1 MAHVNDQELIA
12 RSRSSARYVIDHPQV
27 AFVGL
32 AAVLAWG
39 VFGYMS
45 MPQRKDPDI
54 QVRQCM
60 VVTPWPGIEAARVE
74 QLVTRQI
81 ERQVALN
88 ARVEEIKS
96 ISRNGLSV
104 VYAEVLEKG
113 NFDVLK
119 EFDDLKVK
127 LDGIRDLPDGAG
139 PIFFIK
145 DFGDTA
151 ALMLTVA
158 SPRVG
163 ADEIASRAA
172 AIRNAIEEERRGLPG
187 NRVAVVLAHPI
198 GMDPSPLRRPAE
210 MLRLSWVNRNV
221 GEEIQ
226 VLQGSGFIALDL
238 STTRS
243 EEDLRNELLYFAEEN
258 IRSDQVHPDLWVP
271 IIVRDPADTSQLL
284 ASVAGDKYSYR
295 EMDNLTDVIE
305 RQLKL
310 IPLVSKVERAGVLDE
325 QVYLTFS
332 RNRLAAYGLS
342 PVAFTAA
349 LRARNITAAGGE
361 VNAGGKNIAV
371 IPAGEFQSVDE
382 IGSVAVGTAPGGAP
396 IYIRDVA
403 DVHREYESPP
413 RYLNRY
419 TRRSDGDGWVSTRAI
434 TLSVQMR
441 KGEQIR
447 TFGKLVDT
455 KMEEVKRQLPADL
468 VLARTSDQP
477 LQVTENIDLFMS
489 SLWEA
494 IVLVV
499 VVSWLGFWSWRSAI
513 LMALAIPITLGLT
526 FGMMY
531 VLGIDLQQVS
541 IASLIIALGLL
552 VDVPVV
558 SGDAIER
565 AMGKG
570 HKNSIAA
577 WLGPTKLFTTM
588 MYATLTNIVAYLPFL
603 MLTGDTGK
611 FMYSLPIVI
620 TCSLIAAQIVAMTFV
635 PLISRYLLKPKPEM
649 PIEQRRV
656 TGYGKWYW
664 RIASWAIAHRKL
676 CALSSLVVLVIGVA
690 ILRQLP
696 SQFFPKDLQY
706 LSYADVWL
714 PEDAPL
720 AATAEASRKAEKIIW
735 QVAEEYGHEHK
746 SPEGV
751 LKSLTTFIGGGGPRF
766 WLSAT
771 PEARQPNYAQIV
783 IEVNDKHDTNH
794 LIGPWQVALSAG
806 VPEARVDMRQLE
818 TGKPIGIP
826 VQIRLMGDDIPTLR
840 VEAERLKAVFRT
852 VPFALRIRD
861 DWGVDSLQTVF
872 TLDQDRAAAAGVTAQ
887 DLETSTAAALDG
899 FPVTTF
905 REGDKQLPVFAR
917 MRMDERSVVSR
928 LDDLYVY
935 SSQSPQHVPLGQVA
949 TVEHRFEPAR
959 LRRFNQFLTM
969 TVSCFPAPGHLPS
982 EVLVAASDQLEEF
995 KRTLAPGVRM
1005 EIAGEHKEQV
1015 NGFAELSTVLL
1026 VSVLLIYVALVVQ
1039 FKHAVKPFLVFAA
1052 IPYGMTGAFAS
1063 LYLMGAPFGFMGFLG
1078 VVSLVGVIV
1087 SHIIV
1092 LFDFIEERREHGAP
1106 LEEALIDAG
1115 ILRLRPVMIT
1125 VAATVLALFPLASH
1139 GGPLWEPLCYAQ
1151 IGGLSIATFIT
1162 LGLVP
1167 VFYAIAVRDLKWIAW
1182 SSPAAEAVS
1191 VSSVEEVL
1199 LPDGFEHP
1207 VLK

>member
-1 MAHVNDQELIA
+1 MAHITDQELIA
-12 RSRSSARYVIDHPQV
+12 RSRSSARYVINHPQV

-39 VFGYMS
+39 VFGYMQ

-60 VVTPWPGIEAARVE
+60 ILTPWPGVEAARIE
-74 QLVTRQI
+74 QLVTKKI

-104 VYAEVLEKG
+104 VYAEVQEKG
-113 NFDVLK
+113 SFDVLK

-127 LDGIRDLPDGAG
+127 LDSIQDLPDGAG
-139 PIFFIK
+139 PIYFIK

-158 SPRVG
+158 SPRASGV
-163 ADEIASRAA
+163 EIESRAES
-172 AIRNAIEEERRGLPG
+172 IRKAIENARRDQRGD
-187 NRVAVVLAHPI
+187 RVAVVLSYPV
-198 GMDPSPLRRPAE
+198 GMEPESLQRAAESLRS
-210 MLRLSWVNRNV
+210 SWVQRKV
-221 GEEIQ
+221 GEGIHI
-226 VLQGSGFIALDL
+226 LQGSGFVALDL
-238 STTRS
+238 STTRP
-243 EEDLRNELLYFAEEN
+243 EEDLRAEIQHFAEEN
-258 IRSDQVHPDLWVP
+258 IRSDQLHPDLWWP
-271 IIVRDPADTSQLL
+271 IIVRDPAKTSELL
-284 ASVAGDKYSYR
+284 AAVAGEKYSYR
-295 EMDNLTDVIE
+295 EMDNFTDVIE
-305 RQLKL
+305 RQIKL
-310 IPLVSKVERAGVLDE
+310 IPIVSKVERVGVLDE

-332 RNRLAAYGLS
+332 RDRLAAYGLS
-342 PVAFTAA
+342 PVAFMSA
-349 LRARNITAAGGE
+349 LRARNVTASGGE
-361 VNAGGKNIAV
+361 VNAGGRNIAV
-371 IPAGEFQSVDE
+371 IPAGEFRSIDE
-382 IGSVAVGTAPGGAP
+382 FASLAIGTSPGGRS
-396 IYIRDVA
+396 IYMRDVA
-403 DVHREYESPP
+403 DVTREYESPP

-419 TRRSDGDGWVSTRAI
+419 TRRSDGAGWVTTRAI

-441 KGEQIR
+441 KGEQISA
-447 TFGKLVDT
+447 FGGLVDSR
-455 KMEEVKRQLPADL
+455 MEEIKKQLPADL

-477 LQVTENIDLFMS
+477 RQVTENIDLFMM

-494 IVLVV
+494 IILVV

-513 LMALAIPITLGLT
+513 LMALAIPITLALT
-526 FGMMY
+526 FGMVY

-565 AMGKG
+565 AMGQG

-611 FMYSLPIVI
+611 FMHSLPIVI
-620 TCSLIAAQIVAMTFV
+620 TCSLIASQIVAMSFV
-635 PLISRYLLKPKPEM
+635 PLISRYLLKAKTEI
-649 PIEQRRV
+649 PIEQRRI
-656 TGYGKWYW
+656 TGFGRWYW
-664 RIASWAIAHRKL
+664 NIGSWAIAHRKL
-676 CALSSLVVLVIGVA
+676 CALGSLGVLAVGFVM
-690 ILRQLP
+690 LRQMP
-696 SQFFPKDLQY
+696 TQFFPKDLQY

-720 AATAEASRKAEKIIW
+720 ATTTEASRKAEKIIV
-735 QVAEEYGHEHK
+735 QVAEEYGREHQK
-746 SPEGV
+746 PEGV
-751 LKSLTTFIGGGGPRF
+751 LKSLTTFVGGGGPRF

-783 IEVNDKHDTNH
+783 IEVNDKHETNH
-794 LIGPWQVALSAG
+794 LIGPLQTALTAG

-840 VEAERLKAVFRT
+840 AEADRLKAVFRK

-872 TLDQDRAAAAGVTAQ
+872 TLDQDRAAAAGVTAH
-887 DLETSTAAALDG
+887 DLEASTASALDG

-905 REGDKQLPVFAR
+905 REGDKQLPVLAR
-917 MRMDERSVVSR
+917 MRMEERSVLSR

-935 SSQSPQHVPLGQVA
+935 SSQDPRHVPLGQVA
-949 TVEHRFEPAR
+949 AVEYRFEPAR
-959 LRRFNQFLTM
+959 MRRFNQFRTM
-969 TVSCFPAPGHLPS
+969 TVSSFPAVGRLPS
-982 EVLVAASDQLEEF
+982 EILSAASNDLEKF
-995 KRTLAPGVRM
+995 RNTLAPGVRM
-1005 EIAGEHKEQV
+1005 EIAGENKEQV
-1015 NGFAELSTVLL
+1015 NGFVELTTVLM
-1026 VSVLLIYVALVVQ
+1026 VSVLLIYIALVVQ
-1039 FKHAVKPFLVFAA
+1039 FKHAVKPLLVFAA

-1063 LYLMGAPFGFMGFLG
+1063 LWLMGAPFGFMAFLG

-1106 LEEALIDAG
+1106 LEQALLDAG

-1182 SSPAAEAVS
+1182 STPASEQRETEELPAV
-1191 VSSVEEVL
+1191 
-1199 LPDGFEHP
+1199 PAIQA
-1207 VLK
+1207 

>member
-1 MAHVNDQELIA
+1 MAHITDQELIA
-12 RSRSSARYVIDHPQV
+12 RSRSSARYVINHPQV

-39 VFGYMS
+39 VFGYVQ

-60 VVTPWPGIEAARVE
+60 IVTPWPGVEAARVE
-74 QLVTRQI
+74 QLITSKI
-81 ERQVALN
+81 ERQVGLN
-88 ARVEEIKS
+88 ARIDEIKS

-104 VYAEVLEKG
+104 VFGEVQEKG
-113 NFDVLK
+113 QFDVMK
-119 EFDDLKVK
+119 EFDDLKGK
-127 LDGIRDLPDGAG
+127 LDGIRDLPDGSG
-139 PIFFIK
+139 PIYFIK

-163 ADEIASRAA
+163 PGELTSRAA
-172 AIRNAIEEERRGLPG
+172 TIRKAIEDARSALPHD
-187 NRVAVVLAHPI
+187 RVAVVLAHPD
-198 GMDPSPLRRPAE
+198 GVDPALLRRPAE
-210 MLRLSWVNRNV
+210 MLRLSWIERKV
-221 GEEIQ
+221 GERIQ
-226 VLQGSGFIALDL
+226 IIQGSGFTALDL

-243 EEDLRNELLYFAEEN
+243 EEDLQKELLHFAAEN

-271 IIVRDPADTSQLL
+271 VIVRDPADTARLL

-295 EMDNLTDVIE
+295 EMDNFTDVIE

-310 IPLVSKVERAGVLDE
+310 IPLVSKVERVGVLDE
-325 QVYLTFS
+325 RVYLTYS
-332 RNRLAAYGLS
+332 QNRLAAYGLS
-342 PVAFTAA
+342 PVAFMQA
-349 LRARNITAAGGE
+349 LRQRNVTAAGGE
-361 VNAGGKNIAV
+361 VNAGGRNIAIV
-371 IPAGEFQSVDE
+371 PAGEFRSVEE
-382 IGSVAVGTAPGGAP
+382 IGSLAVGTAPGGAP
-396 IYIRDVA
+396 IYLRDVA
-403 DVHREYESPP
+403 EIHREYESPA
-413 RYLNRY
+413 RFLNQY
-419 TRRSDGDGWVSTRAI
+419 TRRSEGGAWVSTRAI

-441 KGEQIR
+441 KGEQIGK
-447 TFGKLVDT
+447 FGELVDT
-455 KMEEVKRQLPADL
+455 RMEEVRRQLPADL

-477 LQVTENIDLFMS
+477 KQVTENIDLFMS

-494 IVLVV
+494 ILLVV

-513 LMALAIPITLGLT
+513 LMALAIPITLALT
-526 FGMMY
+526 FGMVY

-565 AMGKG
+565 AMGQG
-570 HKNSIAA
+570 HKKSLAA

-588 MYATLTNIVAYLPFL
+588 LYATVTNIVAYLPFL

-620 TCSLIAAQIVAMTFV
+620 TCSLIAAQVVAMTFV
-635 PLISRYLLKPKPEM
+635 PLISRYLLKPKPEV
-649 PIEQRRV
+649 PIEQQRT

-664 RIASWAIAHRKL
+664 KIGSWAIAHRKL
-676 CALSSLVVLVIGVA
+676 CALGSLSVLAVGVLL
-690 ILRQLP
+690 LRELP
-696 SQFFPKDLQY
+696 QQFFPKDLQY
-706 LSYADVWL
+706 LSYVDVWL

-720 AATAEASRKAEKIIW
+720 EAAAQAGRKAEQIIRE
-735 QVAEEYGHEHK
+735 VADEYGREHK
-746 SPEGV
+746 KPAGV
-751 LKSLTTFIGGGGPRF
+751 LKSLTTFVGGGGPRF

-771 PEARQPNYAQIV
+771 PEARQTNYAQIV
-783 IEVNDKHDTNH
+783 IEVTDKHDTNH
-794 LIGPWQVALSAG
+794 LVGSWQNALSAG
-806 VPEARVDMRQLE
+806 VPEARLDVRQLE

-840 VEAERLKAVFRT
+840 AEAERLKAVFRE

-887 DLETSTAAALDG
+887 DLEAATAAAVDG
-899 FPVTTF
+899 FAVTTY
-905 REGDKQLPVFAR
+905 REGDKQLPVVGR
-917 MRMDERSVVSR
+917 LRMDERNVLSR

-935 SSQSPQHVPLGQVA
+935 SSQDARRVPLRQVA
-949 TVEHRFEPAR
+949 TVERRFEPAR
-959 LRRFNQFLTM
+959 LRRFNQFRTM
-969 TVSCFPAPGHLPS
+969 TVSCFPAPGRLPS
-982 EVLVAASDQLEEF
+982 EVLVAASAGMEKF
-995 KRTLAPGVRM
+995 RSTLAPGVRM
-1005 EIAGEHKEQV
+1005 EIAGEYKEQV
-1015 NGFAELSTVLL
+1015 NGFSELTVVL
-1026 VSVLLIYVALVVQ
+1026 VISVLLIYIALVVQ
-1039 FKHAVKPFLVFAA
+1039 FKSAMKPMLVFAA
-1052 IPYGMTGAFAS
+1052 IPYGMTGAIAS
-1063 LYLMGAPFGFMGFLG
+1063 LWLMDSPFGFMAFLG

-1106 LEEALIDAG
+1106 LEQALLDAG
-1115 ILRLRPVMIT
+1115 IQRLRPVMIT

-1167 VFYAIAVRDLKWIAW
+1167 VLYAIAVKDLKWISWDMQGAEDGDA
-1182 SSPAAEAVS
+1182 SSELPQEA
-1191 VSSVEEVL
+1191 
-1199 LPDGFEHP
+1199 
-1207 VLK
+1207 

>member
-1 MAHVNDQELIA
+1 MAHITDQELIA
-12 RSRSSARYVIDHPQV
+12 RSRSSARYVINHPQV

-39 VFGYMS
+39 VFGYLK

-60 VVTPWPGIEAARVE
+60 IVTPWPGVEAARVE
-74 QLVTRQI
+74 QLITRKI
-81 ERQVALN
+81 ERQVGLN
-88 ARVEEIKS
+88 ARIDEIKS

-104 VYAEVLEKG
+104 VFGEVQEKG

-119 EFDDLKVK
+119 EFDDLKGK
-127 LDGIRDLPDGAG
+127 LDGIRDLPDGSG
-139 PIFFIK
+139 PIYFIK

-163 ADEIASRAA
+163 ADEITWRAA
-172 AIRNAIEEERRGLPG
+172 EIRKAIVDGRCGLSG
-187 NRVAVVLAHPI
+187 GRAAVVLAHPA
-198 GMDPSPLRRPAE
+198 GMDPGSLRRPAE
-210 MLRLSWVNRNV
+210 MLRLSWVGRKV
-221 GEEIQ
+221 GEDIKIF
-226 VLQGSGFIALDL
+226 QGSGFIALDL
-238 STTRS
+238 ATSLS
-243 EEDLRNELLYFAEEN
+243 EAQLRTEMMQFAAEN

-271 IIVRDPADTSQLL
+271 IIVRDPADTERLL
-284 ASVAGDKYSYR
+284 ATVAGDKYSYR
-295 EMDNLTDVIE
+295 EMDNFTDVIE

-310 IPLVSKVERAGVLDE
+310 IPLVSKVERVGVLDE
-325 QVYLTFS
+325 RVYLTYS
-332 RNRLAAYGLS
+332 QNRLAAYGLS
-342 PVAFTAA
+342 PVAFLHA
-349 LRARNITAAGGE
+349 LRQRNVTAAGGE
-361 VNAGGKNIAV
+361 VNAGGRNIAI
-371 IPAGEFQSVDE
+371 IPAGEFRSVDE
-382 IGSVAVGTAPGGAP
+382 IGSVTVGTAPGGAP
-396 IYIRDVA
+396 IYLRDVA
-403 DVHREYESPP
+403 EIQREYESPAQ
-413 RYLNRY
+413 YLNQY
-419 TRRSDGDGWVSTRAI
+419 TRRSEGGGWVSTRAV

-441 KGEQIR
+441 KGEQIGV
-447 TFGKLVDT
+447 FGKLVDER
-455 KMEEVKRQLPADL
+455 MDQVKRLLPADL

-477 LQVTENIDLFMS
+477 RQVTENIDLFMS

-494 IVLVV
+494 ILLVV
-499 VVSWLGFWSWRSAI
+499 IVSWLGFWSWRSAI

-526 FGMMY
+526 FGMTF

-565 AMGKG
+565 SMGKG
-570 HKNSIAA
+570 HKNSVAA

-588 MYATLTNIVAYLPFL
+588 MYATITNIVAYLPFL

-635 PLISRYLLKPKPEM
+635 PLISRYLLKPKTEVPM
-649 PIEQRRV
+649 EQQRT

-664 RIASWAIAHRKL
+664 RIGSWAIAHRKL
-676 CALSSLVVLVIGVA
+676 CAFGSLSVLVVGFLF
-690 ILRQLP
+690 LRQLP
-696 SQFFPKDLQY
+696 QQFFPKDLQY
-706 LSYADVWL
+706 LSYVDVWL

-720 AATAEASRKAEKIIW
+720 EVTAQASRKAEHIIRE
-735 QVAEEYGHEHK
+735 VAEEYGREHK
-746 SPEGV
+746 SAGGV
-751 LKSLTTFIGGGGPRF
+751 LKSMTTFVGGGGPRF

-771 PEARQPNYAQIV
+771 PEARQANYAQIV
-783 IEVNDKHDTNH
+783 VEVADKHDTNH
-794 LIGPWQVALSAG
+794 LVGPWQAALTAG
-806 VPEARVDMRQLE
+806 VPEARLDVRQLE

-826 VQIRLMGDDIPTLR
+826 VQIRLMGDDVPTLR
-840 VEAERLKAVFRT
+840 AEGERLKAVFRE

-872 TLDQDRAAAAGVTAQ
+872 TLDQDRAAAAGVTAR
-887 DLETSTAAALDG
+887 DLEASTAVAVDG
-899 FPVTTF
+899 FPVTMY
-905 REGDKQLPVFAR
+905 REGDKQLPVVAR
-917 MRMDERSVVSR
+917 MRMDERNVLSR

-935 SSQSPQHVPLGQVA
+935 SSQDARRVPLKQVA
-949 TVEHRFEPAR
+949 NVEHKFEPAR
-959 LRRFNQFLTM
+959 LRRFNQFLTV
-969 TVSCFPAPGHLPS
+969 TVSCFPAPGRLPS
-982 EVLVAASDQLEEF
+982 EVLVAASPGIEKF
-995 KRTLAPGVRM
+995 KATLAPGVRM

-1015 NGFAELSTVLL
+1015 NGFVELTAVLA
-1026 VSVLLIYVALVVQ
+1026 VSILLIYIALVVQ
-1039 FKHAVKPFLVFAA
+1039 FKSAIKPALVFAA
-1052 IPYGMTGAFAS
+1052 IPYGMTGAVAS
-1063 LYLMGAPFGFMGFLG
+1063 LWLMGAPFGFMAFLG

-1106 LEEALIDAG
+1106 LEEALLDAG
-1115 ILRLRPVMIT
+1115 IQRLRPVMIT

-1167 VFYAIAVRDLKWIAW
+1167 VLYAIAVKDLKWISW
-1182 SSPAAEAVS
+1182 SNSPAEESYAAVPAVQEA
-1191 VSSVEEVL
+1191 
-1199 LPDGFEHP
+1199 
-1207 VLK
+1207 

>member
-1 MAHVNDQELIA
+1 MAHTTDQELIA
-12 RSRSSARYVIDHPQV
+12 HSRSSARYVIDHPQV

-39 VFGYMS
+39 LFGYLK

-60 VVTPWPGIEAARVE
+60 VVTPWPGVEASRVE
-74 QLVTRQI
+74 QLVTRKI
-81 ERQVALN
+81 ERQVGLN
-88 ARVEEIKS
+88 ARVDEIKS

-104 VYAEVLEKG
+104 VYAEVQEKG
-113 NFDVLK
+113 HFDVMK

-127 LDGIRDLPDGAG
+127 LDGIRDLPDGSG
-139 PIFFIK
+139 PIYFVK

-158 SPRVG
+158 SPRVN
-163 ADEIASRAA
+163 AAEIDARAG
-172 AIRNAIEEERRGLPG
+172 AIRKAIESVRRELPG
-187 NRVAVVLAHPI
+187 RRMAVVLAHPAGI
-198 GMDPSPLRRPAE
+198 DPEILRRPAE
-210 MLRLSWVNRNV
+210 MLRLSWVGRRV
-221 GEEIQ
+221 GEEIRI
-226 VLQGSGFIALDL
+226 LQGPGFIVLDL
-238 STTRS
+238 ATGLS
-243 EEDLRNELLYFAEEN
+243 EKDLHRELLHFAEEN

-271 IIVRDPADTSQLL
+271 IILRDPADTARLL

-295 EMDNLTDVIE
+295 EMDNFTDVIE

-310 IPLVSKVERAGVLDE
+310 IPLVSKVERVGVLDE
-325 QVYLTFS
+325 RVYLTYS
-332 RNRLAAYGLS
+332 QNRLAAYGLS
-342 PVAFTAA
+342 PVAFLQA
-349 LRARNITAAGGE
+349 LRQRNVTAAGGE
-361 VNAGGKNIAV
+361 VNTGGRNIAI
-371 IPAGEFQSVDE
+371 IPAGEFRSVGE

-396 IYIRDVA
+396 IYLRDVA
-403 DVHREYESPP
+403 EIQREYESPAQ
-413 RYLNRY
+413 YLNHY
-419 TRRSDGDGWVSTRAI
+419 TRRSEDTGWVSTRAI

-441 KGEQIR
+441 KGEQIGA
-447 TFGKLVDT
+447 FGKLIDQRLD
-455 KMEEVKRQLPADL
+455 EVKRLLPADL

-477 LQVTENIDLFMS
+477 RQVTENIDLFMS

-494 IVLVV
+494 ILLVV
-499 VVSWLGFWSWRSAI
+499 IVSWLGFWSWRSAI
-513 LMALAIPITLGLT
+513 LMALAIPITLALT

-565 AMGKG
+565 AMGQG
-570 HKNSIAA
+570 HKNSVAA

-588 MYATLTNIVAYLPFL
+588 LYATLTNVVAYLPFL

-635 PLISRYLLKPKPEM
+635 PLISRYLLKAKPEIPM
-649 PIEQRRV
+649 ERQRT

-664 RIASWAIAHRKL
+664 KIGSWAIAHRKF
-676 CALSSLVVLVIGVA
+676 CAVISLVVLAAGIVL
-690 ILRQLP
+690 LRQLP
-696 SQFFPKDLQY
+696 QQFFPKDLQY
-706 LSYADVWL
+706 LSYVDVWL
-714 PEDAPL
+714 PEDSPL
-720 AATAEASRKAEKIIW
+720 EVTAEASRKAERVIRE
-735 QVAEEYGHEHK
+735 VAEEYGREHK
-746 SPEGV
+746 KPAGV
-751 LKSLTTFIGGGGPRF
+751 LRSLTTFVGGGGPRF

-771 PEARQPNYAQIV
+771 PEARQANYAQIV
-783 IEVNDKHDTNH
+783 VEVNDKHDTNH
-794 LIGPWQVALSAG
+794 LVGPWQRALTAG
-806 VPEARVDMRQLE
+806 VPEARLDVRQLE

-840 VEAERLKAVFRT
+840 AEAERLKAVFRE

-861 DWGVDSLQTVF
+861 DWGVDSFQTVF
-872 TLDQDRAAAAGVTAQ
+872 TLDQDRATAAGVTAS
-887 DLETSTAAALDG
+887 DLEASTAVAVDG
-899 FPVTTF
+899 FPVTTY
-905 REGDKQLPVFAR
+905 REGDKQLPVVAR
-917 MRMDERSVVSR
+917 MRMDERNVLSR
-928 LDDLYVY
+928 LDDLYVF
-935 SSQSPQHVPLGQVA
+935 SSQDARRVPLKQVA
-949 TVEHRFEPAR
+949 TVEHKFEPAR
-959 LRRFNQFLTM
+959 LRRFNQFLTV
-969 TVSCFPAPGHLPS
+969 TVSCFPEPGRLPS
-982 EVLVAASDQLEEF
+982 EVLTAASDGLENF
-995 KRTLAPGVRM
+995 QRTLAPGVRM
-1005 EIAGEHKEQV
+1005 EIAGEYKEQV
-1015 NGFAELSTVLL
+1015 NGFAELSVVLA

-1039 FKHAVKPFLVFAA
+1039 FKHAVKPVLVFAA
-1052 IPYGMTGAFAS
+1052 IPYGMTGAVAS
-1063 LYLMGAPFGFMGFLG
+1063 LWLMHSPFGFMAFLG

-1106 LEEALIDAG
+1106 LDEALLDAG
-1115 ILRLRPVMIT
+1115 IQRLRPVMIT

-1182 SSPAAEAVS
+1182 DSHAAHETPERAQTV
-1191 VSSVEEVL
+1191 
-1199 LPDGFEHP
+1199 PDA
-1207 VLK
+1207 

>member
-1 MAHVNDQELIA
+1 MAHITDQELIA
-12 RSRSSARYVIDHPQV
+12 RSRSSARYVINHPHV

-32 AAVLAWG
+32 AAVVAWG
-39 VFGYMS
+39 IFGYLK

-60 VVTPWPGIEAARVE
+60 IVVPWPGIEAGRVE
-74 QLVTRQI
+74 QLITRKI
-81 ERQVALN
+81 ERQVGLN
-88 ARVEEIKS
+88 ARVDEIKS

-104 VYAEVLEKG
+104 VYAEVQEKG
-113 NFDVLK
+113 NFDVMK

-127 LDGIRDLPDGAG
+127 LDGIRDLPDGSG
-139 PIFFIK
+139 PIYFIK

-163 ADEIASRAA
+163 AREIESRADEIRK
-172 AIRNAIEEERRGLPG
+172 AITETRRGMPG
-187 NRVAVVLAHPI
+187 ARKAVVLPHPV
-198 GMDPSPLRRPAE
+198 GMDPESLRRAAE
-210 MLRLSWVNRNV
+210 TLRLSWAARGV
-221 GEEIQ
+221 GQDIQ
-226 VLQGSGFIALDL
+226 IVQGAGFVALDL
-238 STTRS
+238 STDCA
-243 EEDLRNELLYFAEEN
+243 EQDLREELLRFAAEN
-258 IRSDQVHPDLWVP
+258 VRSDQVHPDLWHP
-271 IIVRDPADTSQLL
+271 IIVGDPTETQRLL

-295 EMDNLTDVIE
+295 EIDNFTDFIE

-310 IPLVSKVERAGVLDE
+310 IPLVSKVERVGVLEE

-342 PVAFTAA
+342 PSAFTAA

-361 VNAGGKNIAV
+361 LNAGGKNIAV
-371 IPAGEFQSVDE
+371 IPAGEFHSVEE
-382 IGSVAVGTAPGGAP
+382 INTVAVGTAPGGAP

-413 RYLNRY
+413 RYLNQY
-419 TRRSDGDGWVSTRAI
+419 TRRSDGNGWISTRAI

-441 KGEQIR
+441 KGEQIGE
-447 TFGKLVDT
+447 FGKLVDAR
-455 KMEEVKRQLPADL
+455 MQEVKRQLPADL

-477 LQVTENIDLFMS
+477 RQVTENVNLFMS

-494 IVLVV
+494 ILLVV
-499 VVSWLGFWSWRSAI
+499 LVSWLGFWSWRSAI
-513 LMALAIPITLGLT
+513 LLSLAIPITLGLT

-565 AMGKG
+565 AMGQG
-570 HKNSIAA
+570 HKRSIAA

-588 MYATLTNIVAYLPFL
+588 LYATLTNIVAYLPFL

-620 TCSLIAAQIVAMTFV
+620 TCSLIAAQIVAMTFL
-635 PLISRYLLKPKPEM
+635 PLISRYLLKPKPET

-656 TGYGKWYW
+656 TGFGKLYN
-664 RIASWAIAHRKL
+664 RTVSWAIAHRKV
-676 CALSSLVVLVIGVA
+676 CALSSLVLVVIGFG

-696 SQFFPKDLQY
+696 AQFFPKDLQY

-720 AATAEASRKAEKIIW
+720 AATTEASRKAERIIW
-735 QVAEEYGHEHK
+735 EVAEAYGREHER
-746 SPEGV
+746 PEGV

-794 LIGPWQVALSAG
+794 LVGPWQKALSAG

-818 TGKPIGIP
+818 TGKPIGVP
-826 VQIRLMGDDIPTLR
+826 VQIRLMGDDVAALR
-840 VEAERLKAVFRT
+840 AEAERLKSLFRK

-861 DWGVDSLQTVF
+861 DWGADSLHTVF
-872 TLDQDRAAAAGVTAQ
+872 TLDEDRAAAAGVTAQ
-887 DLETSTAAALDG
+887 DLVASTATALDG

-917 MRMDERSVVSR
+917 MRMEERSVVSR
-928 LDDLYVY
+928 LDDMYVY
-935 SSQSPQHVPLGQVA
+935 SSQAPRHVPLRQVA
-949 TVEHRFEPAR
+949 TIEHRFEPAR
-959 LRRFNQFLTM
+959 MRRFNQFPTI
-969 TVSCFPAPGHLPS
+969 TVSCFPAPGRLPS
-982 EVLVAASDQLEEF
+982 EVLTAAWKDLEDF
-995 KRTLAPGVRM
+995 KSTLATGVRM
-1005 EIAGEHKEQV
+1005 EFAGEHKEQV

-1026 VSVLLIYVALVVQ
+1026 VSVLLIYVMLVVQ
-1039 FKHAVKPFLVFAA
+1039 FKNAIKPVLVFAA
-1052 IPYGMTGAFAS
+1052 IPYGMTGAFAA

-1106 LEEALIDAG
+1106 LEEALVDAG
-1115 ILRLRPVMIT
+1115 ILRLRPVMVT
-1125 VAATVLALFPLASH
+1125 VAALVLALFPLANN

-1167 VFYAIAVRDLKWIAW
+1167 VLYAIAVRDLKWISWDNQAHEGD
-1182 SSPAAEAVS
+1182 PAATQATAKV
-1191 VSSVEEVL
+1191 
-1199 LPDGFEHP
+1199 
-1207 VLK
+1207 

>member
-1 MAHVNDQELIA
+1 MAHITDQELIA

-32 AAVLAWG
+32 LAVLAWG
-39 VFGYMS
+39 VFGYVN

-60 VVTPWPGIEAARVE
+60 IVTPWPGIEASRVE
-74 QLVTRQI
+74 QLVTRKI
-81 ERQVALN
+81 ERQLGLN
-88 ARVEEIKS
+88 GRVDEIKS

-104 VYAEVLEKG
+104 VYAEVQEKG
-113 NFDVLK
+113 SFDVLK

-139 PIFFIK
+139 PIYFLK

-158 SPRVG
+158 SPRIG

-172 AIRNAIEEERRGLPG
+172 AIREAIEDARRGLPDD
-187 NRVAVVLAHPI
+187 RATVVLAHPV
-198 GMDPSPLRRPAE
+198 GMDADPLRRNAE

-221 GEEIQ
+221 GEGIQ
-226 VLQGSGFIALDL
+226 ILQGSGFVALDL
-238 STTRS
+238 ATTRS
-243 EEDLRNELLYFAEEN
+243 EEDLRNDLLLFAEES
-258 IRSDQVHPDLWVP
+258 IRSDQVHPDLWSP
-271 IIVRDPADTSQLL
+271 IIVRDPADTSSLL
-284 ASVAGDKYSYR
+284 ASAAGDKYSYR
-295 EMDNLTDVIE
+295 EMDNFTDVIG
-305 RQLKL
+305 RQVKL
-310 IPLVSKVERAGVLDE
+310 IPLVSKVERVGVLDE
-325 QVYLTFS
+325 RVYLTFS
-332 RNRLAAYGLS
+332 QNRLAAYGLS
-342 PVAFTAA
+342 PVAFIGA
-349 LRARNITAAGGE
+349 LRTRNITASGGD
-361 VNAGGKNIAV
+361 VNAGGRNIAIV
-371 IPAGEFQSVDE
+371 PAGEFRSVEE
-382 IGSVAVGTAPGGAP
+382 IGRVAVGTAPGGSP
-396 IYIRDVA
+396 IYLRDVA
-403 DVHREYESPP
+403 DIHREYESPA
-413 RYLNRY
+413 RLLNQY
-419 TRRSDGDGWVSTRAI
+419 TRSSEGGDWVTTRAI

-447 TFGKLVDT
+447 EFGKLVDARI
-455 KMEEVKRQLPADL
+455 EDVRRQLPSDL
-468 VLARTSDQP
+468 LLARTSDQP
-477 LQVTENIDLFMS
+477 RQVTENIDLFMS

-494 IVLVV
+494 ILLVV
-499 VVSWLGFWSWRSAI
+499 VISWLGFWSWRSAI
-513 LMALAIPITLGLT
+513 LMALAIPITLALT

-565 AMGKG
+565 SMGQG
-570 HKNSIAA
+570 HKSAIAA

-588 MYATLTNIVAYLPFL
+588 LYATLTNVVAYLPFL

-611 FMYSLPIVI
+611 FISSLPVVI
-620 TCSLIAAQIVAMTFV
+620 TCSLVAAQIVAMTFV
-635 PLISRYLLKPKPEM
+635 PVISRYLLKPKPEVPM
-649 PIEQRRV
+649 EQQRT

-664 RIASWAIAHRKL
+664 KVGSWAIAHRKL
-676 CALSSLVVLVIGVA
+676 CAAGSLGVLVVGVA
-690 ILRQLP
+690 LFGRLP
-696 SQFFPKDLQY
+696 QQFFPKDLQY

-720 AATAEASRKAEKIIW
+720 EATAGASRKAERII
-735 QVAEEYGHEHK
+735 QEVAEEYGREHGG
-746 SPEGV
+746 SGAV
-751 LKSLTTFIGGGGPRF
+751 LTSLTTFIGGGGPRF

-771 PEARQPNYAQIV
+771 PESPQPNYAQIV
-783 IEVNDKHDTNH
+783 IQVADKHDTNH
-794 LIGPWQVALSAG
+794 LIGPWQDALTAG

-826 VQIRLMGDDIPTLR
+826 VQIRLMGDDLATLR
-840 VEAERLKAVFRT
+840 AEAERLKAVFRE

-872 TLDQDRAAAAGVTAQ
+872 TLDQDRAAADGITAE
-887 DLETSTAAALDG
+887 DLQASTAVAVDG
-899 FPVTTF
+899 FPVTTY
-905 REGDKQLPVFAR
+905 REGDKQLPVLAR
-917 MRMDERSVVSR
+917 LRMDERNVLSR

-935 SSQSPQHVPLGQVA
+935 SSREARHVPLRQIA
-949 TVEHRFEPAR
+949 TVERRFEPAR

-969 TVSCFPAPGHLPS
+969 TVSCFPATGRLPS
-982 EVLVAASDQLEEF
+982 EVLTAASDGIENF
-995 KRTLAPGVRM
+995 RSTLAPGVRM
-1005 EIAGEHKEQV
+1005 EIAGEYKEQV
-1015 NGFAELSTVLL
+1015 NGFAELSAVLAI
-1026 VSVLLIYVALVVQ
+1026 SVLLIYLALVVQ
-1039 FKHAVKPFLVFAA
+1039 FKHAVKPVLVFAA
-1052 IPYGMTGAFAS
+1052 IPYGMTGAIAS
-1063 LYLMGAPFGFMGFLG
+1063 LWLMGAPFGFMAFLG

-1106 LEEALIDAG
+1106 LEEALLDAG
-1115 ILRLRPVMIT
+1115 IQRLRPVMIT
-1125 VAATVLALFPLASH
+1125 VAATVLALFPLATH

-1167 VFYAIAVRDLKWIAW
+1167 VLYAIAVRDLKWIAW
-1182 SSPAAEAVS
+1182 SPPASEDASVTSLAVQEA
-1191 VSSVEEVL
+1191 
-1199 LPDGFEHP
+1199 
-1207 VLK
+1207 

>member
-1 MAHVNDQELIA
+1 MAHITDQELIA
-12 RSRSSARYVIDHPQV
+12 KSRSSARYVIDHPQV

-32 AAVLAWG
+32 LAVVAWG
-39 VFGYMS
+39 FFGYMK

-54 QVRQCM
+54 PVRQCM
-60 VVTPWPGIEAARVE
+60 VVTPWPGIEAGRVE
-74 QLVTRQI
+74 QLITRKI
-81 ERQVALN
+81 ERQVGLN
-88 ARVEEIKS
+88 ARVDEIKS

-104 VYAEVLEKG
+104 VYAEVQEKG
-113 NFDVLK
+113 HFDVLK

-127 LDGIRDLPDGAG
+127 LDEISDLPEGSG
-139 PIFFIK
+139 PIYFVK

-158 SPRVG
+158 SPRVAPG
-163 ADEIASRAA
+163 EVDARAA
-172 AIRNAIEEERRGLPG
+172 AIRDAITGARRGLPG
-187 NRVAVVLAHPI
+187 GRTAAVLPHPVGLDPASLKRAAESLRTAWVAQK
-198 GMDPSPLRRPAE
+198 
-210 MLRLSWVNRNV
+210 V
-221 GEEIQ
+221 GQDIKI
-226 VLQGSGFIALDL
+226 VQGSGFIALDL
-238 STTRS
+238 ATDRT
-243 EEDLRNELLYFAEEN
+243 EQELHKELQNFAEDN
-258 IRSDQVHPDLWVP
+258 IRSDQVHPDLWKP
-271 IIVRDPADTSQLL
+271 IVVRDPNETARLL
-284 ASVAGDKYSYR
+284 ATVAGDKYSYR
-295 EMDNLTDVIE
+295 EMDNFTDFIE

-310 IPLVSKVERAGVLDE
+310 IPLVSKVERVGVLAE

-332 RNRLAAYGLS
+332 RDRLAAYGLS
-342 PVAFTAA
+342 PVAFTTA
-349 LRARNITAAGGE
+349 LRARNITASGGE
-361 VNAGGKNIAV
+361 INAGGKNIAV
-371 IPAGEFQSVDE
+371 IPGGEFRSVDE

-413 RYLNRY
+413 RYLNQY
-419 TRRSDGDGWVSTRAI
+419 TRRSDGNSWETTRSI

-441 KGEQIR
+441 KGEQIGI
-447 TFGKLVDT
+447 FGKLVDT
-455 KMEEVKRQLPADL
+455 KMEEIKRQVPADL
-468 VLARTSDQP
+468 ALARTSDQP
-477 LQVTENIDLFMS
+477 RQVTENVDLFMS

-494 IVLVV
+494 IILVV
-499 VVSWLGFWSWRSAI
+499 IVSWLGFWSWRSAI

-565 AMGKG
+565 SMGHG
-570 HKNSIAA
+570 HKRSVAA

-611 FMYSLPIVI
+611 FMYSLPVVI
-620 TCSLIAAQIVAMTFV
+620 TCSLIASQIVAMTFV
-635 PLISRYLLKPKPEM
+635 PLISRYLLKPKPEV
-649 PIEQRRV
+649 PIEQQRIS
-656 TGYGKWYW
+656 GFGKWYW
-664 RIASWAIAHRKL
+664 KIGSWAIAHRKL
-676 CALSSLVVLVIGVA
+676 CATASLSVVVFGFW
-690 ILRQLP
+690 ILRQMP
-696 SQFFPKDLQY
+696 QQFFPKDLQY

-714 PEDAPL
+714 PEDSPL
-720 AATAEASRKAEKIIW
+720 ATTAEASKKAEQILVK
-735 QVAEEYGHEHK
+735 VAEEYGREHK
-746 SPEGV
+746 KEGV
-751 LKSLTTFIGGGGPRF
+751 LKSLTTFSGGGGPRF

-794 LIGPWQVALSAG
+794 LIGPWQKALSAG

-840 VEAERLKAVFRT
+840 AEAERLKSVFRK
-852 VPFALRIRD
+852 VPFALRVRD
-861 DWGVDSLQTVF
+861 DWGADSFQKVF
-872 TLDQDRAAAAGVTAQ
+872 TLDDDRAAAAGVTAR
-887 DLETSTAAALDG
+887 DLEASTAAALDG

-905 REGDKQLPVFAR
+905 REGDKQLPVVAR
-917 MRMDERSVVSR
+917 MRMDERSVLSR

-935 SSQSPQHVPLGQVA
+935 SSTDPRHVPLRQVA
-949 TVEHRFEPAR
+949 QIEQRFEPAR
-959 LRRFNQFLTM
+959 LRRFNQFRTM
-969 TVSCFPAPGHLPS
+969 TVSCFPAVGRLPS
-982 EVLVAASDQLEEF
+982 EVLTAAAGDLEDF
-995 KRTLAPGVRM
+995 KRTLAPGIRL

-1015 NGFAELSTVLL
+1015 SGFVELTTVLL

-1039 FKHAVKPFLVFAA
+1039 FKHAVKPLLVFAA

-1063 LYLMGAPFGFMGFLG
+1063 LWLMGAPFGFMAFLG

-1106 LEEALIDAG
+1106 LEQALLDAG

-1167 VFYAIAVRDLKWIAW
+1167 VFYAIAVKDLKWIRW
-1182 SSPAAEAVS
+1182 SQPAPEETPVTSP
-1191 VSSVEEVL
+1191 
-1199 LPDGFEHP
+1199 LPQQA
-1207 VLK
+1207 

>member
-1 MAHVNDQELIA
+1 MAHITDQELIA
-12 RSRSSARYVIDHPQV
+12 RSRSSARYVINHPQV

-39 VFGYMS
+39 VFGYVK

-60 VVTPWPGIEAARVE
+60 IVTPWPGVEAARVE
-74 QLVTRQI
+74 QLITRKI
-81 ERQVALN
+81 ERQVGLN
-88 ARVEEIKS
+88 ARIDEIKS

-104 VYAEVLEKG
+104 VFGEVQEKG
-113 NFDVLK
+113 HFDVLK
-119 EFDDLKVK
+119 EFDDLKGK
-127 LDGIRDLPDGAG
+127 LDGIRDLPDGSG
-139 PIFFIK
+139 PIYFVK

-158 SPRVG
+158 SPRTGEV
-163 ADEIASRAA
+163 EIAGRAA
-172 AIRNAIEEERRGLPG
+172 EIRKALEDGRRGLPG
-187 NRVAVVLAHPI
+187 GRTAVVLPYPA
-198 GMDPSPLRRPAE
+198 GMDPELLRGPAE
-210 MLRLSWVNRNV
+210 VLRVSWVGRKV
-221 GEEIQ
+221 GGGIHI
-226 VLQGSGFIALDL
+226 LQGSGFIALDL
-238 STTRS
+238 ATTRS
-243 EEDLRNELLYFAEEN
+243 EEDLRSELLRFAEEN
-258 IRSDQVHPDLWVP
+258 LRSDQVHPDLWVP
-271 IIVRDPADTSQLL
+271 IIVRDPADTERLL

-295 EMDNLTDVIE
+295 EMDNFTDVIE

-310 IPLVSKVERAGVLDE
+310 IPLVSKVERVGVLDE
-325 QVYLTFS
+325 RVYLTYS
-332 RNRLAAYGLS
+332 QNRLAAYGLS
-342 PVAFTAA
+342 PVAFLQA
-349 LRARNITAAGGE
+349 LRQRNVTAAGGE
-361 VNAGGKNIAV
+361 VNAGGRNIAI
-371 IPAGEFQSVDE
+371 IPAGEFRSVDE

-396 IYIRDVA
+396 IYLRDVA
-403 DVHREYESPP
+403 EIQREYESPAQ
-413 RYLNRY
+413 YLNHY
-419 TRRSDGDGWVSTRAI
+419 TRRSDGKDWVSTRAI

-441 KGEQIR
+441 KGEQIGV
-447 TFGKLVDT
+447 FGKLVDER
-455 KMEEVKRQLPADL
+455 MDQVKRLLPADL

-477 LQVTENIDLFMS
+477 RQVTENIDLFMS

-494 IVLVV
+494 ILLVV

-565 AMGKG
+565 AMGHG
-570 HKNSIAA
+570 HKRSIAA

-635 PLISRYLLKPKPEM
+635 PLISRYLLKPKTEV
-649 PIEQRRV
+649 PIEQQRT

-664 RIASWAIAHRKL
+664 KIGSWAIGHRKL
-676 CALSSLVVLVIGVA
+676 CAFGSLSVLAVGFML
-690 ILRQLP
+690 LRQLP
-696 SQFFPKDLQY
+696 QQFFPKDLQY
-706 LSYADVWL
+706 LSYIDVWL

-720 AATAEASRKAEKIIW
+720 EVTAQASRKAERIIRE
-735 QVAEEYGHEHK
+735 VAEEYGREHK
-746 SPEGV
+746 KPEGV
-751 LKSLTTFIGGGGPRF
+751 LKSLTTFVGGGGPRF

-771 PEARQPNYAQIV
+771 PEARQANYAQIV
-783 IEVNDKHDTNH
+783 VEVADKHDTNH
-794 LIGPWQVALSAG
+794 LVGPWQSALTAG
-806 VPEARVDMRQLE
+806 VPEARLDVRQLE

-826 VQIRLMGDDIPTLR
+826 VQLRLMGDDIPTLR
-840 VEAERLKAVFRT
+840 AEAERLKAVFRE

-887 DLETSTAAALDG
+887 DLEASTAVAVDG
-899 FPVTTF
+899 FPVTTY
-905 REGDKQLPVFAR
+905 REGDKQLLVMAR
-917 MRMDERSVVSR
+917 MRMDERNVLSR

-935 SSQSPQHVPLGQVA
+935 SSQDARRVPLRQVA
-949 TVEHRFEPAR
+949 TVEHKFEPAR
-959 LRRFNQFLTM
+959 LRRFNQFLTV
-969 TVSCFPAPGHLPS
+969 TVSCFPAAGRLPS
-982 EVLVAASDQLEEF
+982 EVLTAASSGIEKF
-995 KRTLAPGVRM
+995 KSTLAPGVRM
-1005 EIAGEHKEQV
+1005 EIAGEYKEQV
-1015 NGFAELSTVLL
+1015 NGFAELTGVLII
-1026 VSVLLIYVALVVQ
+1026 SVLLIYVALVVQ
-1039 FKHAVKPFLVFAA
+1039 FKHAVKPVLVFAA
-1052 IPYGMTGAFAS
+1052 IPYGMTGAVVS
-1063 LYLMGAPFGFMGFLG
+1063 LWLMGSPFGFMAFLG

-1106 LEEALIDAG
+1106 LEQALLDAG
-1115 ILRLRPVMIT
+1115 IQRLRPVMIT

-1167 VFYAIAVRDLKWIAW
+1167 VLYAIVVRDLKWISW
-1182 SSPAAEAVS
+1182 SSPAADDLS
-1191 VSSVEEVL
+1191 VSPTVAAEA
-1199 LPDGFEHP
+1199 
-1207 VLK
+1207 

>member
-1 MAHVNDQELIA
+1 MAHTTDQELIA
-12 RSRSSARYVIDHPQV
+12 SSRSSARYVIDHPQV

-39 VFGYMS
+39 VFGYVQ

-60 VVTPWPGIEAARVE
+60 IVTPWPGIEAERVE
-74 QLVTRQI
+74 QLITKKI
-81 ERQVALN
+81 ERQVGLN
-88 ARVEEIKS
+88 ARIDEIKS

-104 VYAEVLEKG
+104 VFGEVQEKG

-119 EFDDLKVK
+119 EFDDLKIK

-139 PIFFIK
+139 PIFFVK

-163 ADEIASRAA
+163 ADDIASRAA
-172 AIRNAIEEERRGLPG
+172 AIRKSIEEARRGLPSG
-187 NRVAVVLAHPI
+187 RAAVVLPHPAGI
-198 GMDPSPLRRPAE
+198 DSELLRRPAE
-210 MLRLSWVNRNV
+210 MLRLSWVDRKI
-221 GEEIQ
+221 GDRIQ
-226 VLQGSGFIALDL
+226 ILQGSGFIALDL
-238 STTRS
+238 STDSS
-243 EEDLRNELLYFAEEN
+243 EADLRKELLHFAEGN
-258 IRSDQVHPDLWVP
+258 IRSDQVHPDLWAP
-271 IIVRDPADTSQLL
+271 IIVRDPAETERLL
-284 ASVAGDKYSYR
+284 TSVAGDKYSYR
-295 EMDNLTDVIE
+295 EMDNLTDTIE

-310 IPLVSKVERAGVLDE
+310 IPLVSKVERVGVLDE
-325 QVYLTFS
+325 RVYLTYS
-332 RNRLAAYGLS
+332 QNRLAAYGLS
-342 PVAFTAA
+342 PVAFLQA
-349 LRARNITAAGGE
+349 LRQRNVTAAGGE
-361 VNAGGKNIAV
+361 VNAGGRNIAI
-371 IPAGEFQSVDE
+371 IPAGEFRSVEE
-382 IGSVAVGTAPGGAP
+382 IGSVAVGTATGGAP
-396 IYIRDVA
+396 IYLRDVA
-403 DVHREYESPP
+403 EIQREYESPAQ
-413 RYLNRY
+413 YLNRY
-419 TRRSDGDGWVSTRAI
+419 TRRSEAGGWVSTRAI

-441 KGEQIR
+441 KGEQISE
-447 TFGKLVDT
+447 FGKLVDKRIEQT
-455 KMEEVKRQLPADL
+455 KRLLPADL

-477 LQVTENIDLFMS
+477 LQVTENIDLFMK

-494 IVLVV
+494 IILVV
-499 VVSWLGFWSWRSAI
+499 LVSWLGFWSWRSAI
-513 LMALAIPITLGLT
+513 LMALAIPITLALT

-565 AMGKG
+565 AMGHG
-570 HKNSIAA
+570 HKNSTAA
-577 WLGPTKLFTTM
+577 WLGPTKLFMTM
-588 MYATLTNIVAYLPFL
+588 MYATLTNVVAYLPFL

-635 PLISRYLLKPKPEM
+635 PLISRYLLKPKPEV
-649 PIEQRRV
+649 PIERQRT

-664 RIASWAIAHRKL
+664 KIGTWAIDHRKTV
-676 CALSSLVVLVIGVA
+676 ALASLAVPVA
-690 ILRQLP
+690 GFLILEKLP
-696 SQFFPKDLQY
+696 QQFFPKDLQY
-706 LSYADVWL
+706 LSYVDVWL

-720 AATAEASRKAEKIIW
+720 EVTGEASRKAESVIR
-735 QVAEEYGHEHK
+735 QVAEEYGREHHK
-746 SPEGV
+746 QGRV
-751 LKSLTTFIGGGGPRF
+751 LKSLTTFVGGGGPRF

-783 IEVNDKHDTNH
+783 VEVADKHDTNH
-794 LIGPWQVALSAG
+794 LVGPWQIALMAG
-806 VPEARVDMRQLE
+806 VPEARVDVRQLE

-826 VQIRLMGDDIPTLR
+826 VQIRLSGDDVPTLR
-840 VEAERLKAVFRT
+840 AESERLKAVLRD

-861 DWGVDSLQTVF
+861 DWGVDSFQTVF
-872 TLDQDRAAAAGVTAQ
+872 TLDQDRATLAGVTAQ
-887 DLETSTAAALDG
+887 DLEASTAAAVDG
-899 FPVTTF
+899 FWLTTY
-905 REGDKQLPVFAR
+905 REGDKQLPVVAR
-917 MRMDERSVVSR
+917 LRMDERNLLSR

-935 SSQSPQHVPLGQVA
+935 SSQDSRRVPVRQVA
-949 TVEHRFEPAR
+949 KVEHKFEPAR
-959 LRRFNQFLTM
+959 LRRFNQFRTM
-969 TVSCFPAPGHLPS
+969 TVSCFPAPGRLPS
-982 EVLVAASDQLEEF
+982 EVLVAASSGIEKF
-995 KRTLAPGVRM
+995 RSTLAPGVRM

-1015 NGFAELSTVLL
+1015 NGFKELTVVLL
-1026 VSVLLIYVALVVQ
+1026 ISVLLIYIALVVQ
-1039 FKHAVKPFLVFAA
+1039 FKSAVKPVLVFAA
-1052 IPYGMTGAFAS
+1052 IPYGMTGAVAS
-1063 LYLMGAPFGFMGFLG
+1063 LWYMGAPFGFMAFLG

-1106 LEEALIDAG
+1106 LEQALLDAG

-1167 VFYAIAVRDLKWIAW
+1167 VLYAITVKDLKWIAW
-1182 SSPAAEAVS
+1182 TSSAAEEAS
-1191 VSSVEEVL
+1191 VTPHLAQEA
-1199 LPDGFEHP
+1199 
-1207 VLK
+1207 